1 MAETPA
7 QAAAIARGAAM
18 KDHRDKLV
26 AALET
31 ERNGYVVRGLK
42 DRVEQVDAEIK
53 RAKAVRIPKELQPGP
68 VDGETPDRRRGSV
81 KAAAAAA
88 EAAAAEAAAAEAEK
102 PAES

>member
-31 ERNGYVVRGLK
+31 ERHGYVVRRLK

-68 VDGETPDRRRGSV
+68 ADAETPDRRRGSA
-81 KAAAAAA
+81 K
-88 EAAAAEAAAAEAEK
+88 AAAAEAAAAEAEK